1 MKIAFYPFF
10 EREKKMKKIQFS
22 DLIDNRYSYTLY
34 MGQDGEDNSAQR
46 KRRMAAIKQI
56 ISELKP
62 DYQKLIRLYYF
73 DGFKNFKEY
82 NSINSTKHR
91 EMYNSFIINEMSKK
105 FKKYG
110 W

>member
-22 DLIDNRYSYTLY
+22 DLIDNRYSYSLY
-34 MGQDGEDNSAQR
+34 MEQDGEDNSAQR
-46 KRRMAAIKQI
+46 KRRITAIEQI

-73 DGFKNFKEY
+73 DGLNMREIAEMEKKDKSVICRKLQRAKEK
-82 NSINSTKHR
+82 IR
-91 EMYNSFIINEMSKK
+91 IQVRFL
-105 FKKYG
+105 
-110 W
+110 

>member
-1 MKIAFYPFF
+1 MKIAFYPFY
-10 EREKKMKKIQFS
+10 EREKKMEKIQFS

-46 KRRMAAIKQI
+46 KRRMSAIKQI

-73 DGFKNFKEY
+73 DGFNMREIAEMENKDKSVICRKLQRAKEK
-82 NSINSTKHR
+82 IR
-91 EMYNSFIINEMSKK
+91 IQVRFL
-105 FKKYG
+105 
-110 W
+110 

>member
-22 DLIDNRYSYTLY
+22 DLIDNRFSYSLY
-34 MGQDGEDNSAQR
+34 MVQDGEDNSAQR

-73 DGFKNFKEY
+73 DGLNMREIAEMENKDKSVICRKLQRAKEK
-82 NSINSTKHR
+82 IR
-91 EMYNSFIINEMSKK
+91 IQVRFL
-105 FKKYG
+105 
-110 W
+110 